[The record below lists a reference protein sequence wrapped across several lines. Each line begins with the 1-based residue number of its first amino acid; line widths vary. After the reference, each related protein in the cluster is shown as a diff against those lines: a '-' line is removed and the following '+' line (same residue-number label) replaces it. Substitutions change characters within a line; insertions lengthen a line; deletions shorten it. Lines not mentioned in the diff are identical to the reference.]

1 MRILLV
7 KMSSMGDVIHA
18 LPAVTDAAKA
28 YPDIRFDWVVEEG
41 FAQIPSWHQQVNEV
55 FPIALRRWRQQ
66 GYFKL
71 CQHPEWKALKKKLA
85 KQPYDRIIDAQGL
98 LKSAYVSCFGHGQR
112 DGLSFSS
119 AREPLSSL
127 FYHHRL
133 FVAKDQHAVNRI
145 RQLMAQSLEYTLA
158 DKALDYGINP
168 DAFGK
173 KINKKQ
179 EPYVLFFHGTSRA
192 DKCWPES
199 HWVSLAQ
206 KIVQTGLKVR
216 LPWGSEE
223 ERARAMRIAGQCDGV
238 SVLPKLSLGDIAG
251 ELLGARLAVT
261 MDTGL
266 GHLAAALS
274 VPTVA
279 LYGPTDPVLI
289 GTYGEN
295 QVHLTTPNRSAD
307 LATLLPEQVWEAIN
321 HQL

>member
-18 LPAVTDAAKA
+18 LPALTDAAKA

-41 FAQIPSWHQQVNEV
+41 FAEIPSWHRQINEV
-55 FPIALRRWRQQ
+55 MPISLRRWRQQ
-66 GYFKL
+66 GYVKL
-71 CQHPEWKALKKKLA
+71 CQNPEWKALKKKLA
-85 KQPYDRIIDAQGL
+85 RRPYDMIIDAQGL
-98 LKSAYVSCFGHGQR
+98 LKSAYVSCFARGQR
-112 DGLSFSS
+112 CGLSFGS

-133 FVAKDQHAVNRI
+133 PVAKDQHAVTRI
-145 RQLMAQSLEYTLA
+145 RQLMAQSLKYTLD
-158 DKALDYGINP
+158 DKALDYGMNP

-173 KINKKQ
+173 KTDKKQ
-179 EPYVLFFHGTSRA
+179 EPYVLFIHGTSRA

-206 KIVQTGLKVR
+206 KITQTGLKVR

-238 SVLPKLSLGDIAG
+238 SVLPRLSLGDIAG
-251 ELLGARLAVT
+251 ELLGAKLAVT

-279 LYGPTDPVLI
+279 LYGPTDPALI

-295 QVHLTTPNRSAD
+295 QVHLTTPHHSAD

-321 HQL
+321 NQL